1 MLIVDTHVHVALH
14 IYEPVEMLL
23 TQMAYNGVEKTLLV
37 QSTTTYDNTYMIECI
52 RRFPGRFSMVC
63 RVDVDSP
70 NALNDLEHWAGEG
83 AETVR
88 LRNFHRSPGS
98 DPLAIWRK
106 AADLGLSVSVGGP
119 ADGFVADEFHRLVE
133 SLPNLTFI
141 IEHLGGMG
149 IFATDGERQE
159 DAAHSQFQQILKL
172 ADYPN
177 TYIKIHGMG
186 EICEAPFP
194 YRNIPPYVEMAYNTF
209 GPRRMMW
216 GSDWPRVILREG
228 YRNSLRFTM
237 EQMRYC
243 SQEDLEW
250 IFGKTALSL
259 WKFP

>member
-23 TQMAYNGVEKTLLV
+23 AQMAHNGVEKTLLV
-37 QSTTTYDNTYMIECI
+37 QSTTTFDNTYVIECM
-52 RRFPGRFSMVC
+52 RRFPGRFSVVC
-63 RVDVDSP
+63 RVDVDAP
-70 NALNDLEHWAGEG
+70 TALDDLQNWSTQG

-88 LRNFHRSPGS
+88 LRNFHRSPGA

-106 AADLGLSVSVGGP
+106 AAELGMSVSAAGP
-119 ADGFVADEFHRLVE
+119 ADVFESDDFARLVE
-133 SLPNLTFI
+133 SFPNLTLI

-149 IFATDGERQE
+149 IFATNGERE
-159 DAAHSQFQQILKL
+159 SDPNHTQFRRVLRL

-177 TYIKIHGMG
+177 TYMKIHGMG
-186 EICEAPFP
+186 EICTAPFP
-194 YRNIPPYVEMAYNTF
+194 YTDIPPYLEMAYQTF
-209 GPRRMMW
+209 GPQRMIW

-228 YRNSLRFTM
+228 YRNALRFTM
-237 EQMRYC
+237 EQMTYC